1 MDKGKYINNEHTT
14 IEALSASIV
23 SLILNEGKVVIPEF
37 GYLELKVFP
46 DKRTVLFKAT
56 EKAALFLTSEGSIQS
71 HIYDNISIPLK
82 EGKVVTLPEVGIFR
96 PMKNADGSYH
106 VSYTISSAFR
116 KLLNDD
122 AKGNETEK
130 PEIVPVTLTNA
141 DDKKIF
147 SPVVESESVD
157 KEPKRSVER
166 GENVINEKEE
176 EARKEAVE
184 EVAAES
190 KVVYKAAENN
200 EKTRAKV
207 VNPPLKREIRVDRKI
222 PSYVRN
228 PSKVGDLVVPQD
240 ERKENNVAKMRGII
254 AVAAVVLALILVGWH
269 FLPTGKNSKYKDHLF
284 VSGNTKARSTQS
296 LGESTK
302 SYKSIDLP
310 SLAEQKYGNRIFWV
324 YIYEANRDKLSSPV
338 NIPAGID
345 LRIPNLWEDYK
356 VDVMDSMEIRRAEWK
371 SNEMLKRKIQL

>member
-56 EKAALFLTSEGSIQS
+56 EKATLFLTSEGSIQS

-96 PMKNADGSYH
+96 PMKNEDGSYR
-106 VSYTISSAFR
+106 VSYTISSALR
-116 KLLNDD
+116 TLLNGDV
-122 AKGNETEK
+122 KGNETEK

-141 DDKKIF
+141 DDEKIF
-147 SPVVESESVD
+147 SPVVESSD
-157 KEPKRSVER
+157 KDDKRSVER
-166 GENVINEKEE
+166 GESVINEKEE
-176 EARKEAVE
+176 VRKEAIE
-184 EVAAES
+184 EVAVEK
-190 KVVYKAAENN
+190 KVAYKAAENN
-200 EKTRAKV
+200 EKTRTMV
-207 VNPPLKREIRVDRKI
+207 VNPAPQREIRVDRKI

-240 ERKENNVAKMRGII
+240 ERKESNVAKMRGII
-254 AVAAVVLALILVGWH
+254 AAAVAVIALFLLLWH
-269 FLPTGKNSKYKDHLF
+269 FFPESKIGGKYKDRLF
-284 VSGNTKARSTQS
+284 LSGNTNAGSTQS

-302 SYKSIDLP
+302 SYRSIDLP

-324 YIYEANRDKLSSPV
+324 YIYRANRDKISSPV
-338 NIPAGID
+338 NIPAGTD

-356 VDVMDSMEIRRAEWK
+356 VDVMDSMEVKRAKWL
-371 SNEMLKRKIQL
+371 SDEMLKRNIQL

>member
-1 MDKGKYINNEHTT
+1 MDKGRYINNEHTA

-23 SLILNEGKVVIPEF
+23 SLILKEGKVVIPEF

-56 EKAALFLTSEGSIQS
+56 EKATLFLTSEGSIQS
-71 HIYDNISIPLK
+71 HIYDNVSIPLK

-96 PMKNADGSYH
+96 PMKNEDGSYR

-122 AKGNETEK
+122 VKENETEK

-147 SPVVESESVD
+147 SPVVETAD
-157 KEPKRSVER
+157 KEPKRSEER
-166 GENVINEKEE
+166 EENVINEKEE
-176 EARKEAVE
+176 EVRKEAVE
-184 EVAAES
+184 EVAVEN
-190 KVVYKAAENN
+190 KVVYKAAVDN
-200 EKTRAKV
+200 EKTRTKV
-207 VNPPLKREIRVDRKI
+207 VNPAPKREIRVDRKI

-240 ERKENNVAKMRGII
+240 GRKENNMAKIRGII
-254 AVAAVVLALILVGWH
+254 AAAVAVIALILLVWH
-269 FLPTGKNSKYKDHLF
+269 FFPESKSGKYRDRLF
-284 VSGNTKARSTQS
+284 VSGNTKAGSTQS
-296 LGESTK
+296 LGGSTK
-302 SYKSIDLP
+302 SYRTIDLP

-324 YIYEANRDKLSSPV
+324 YIYEANRDKISSPV
-338 NIPAGID
+338 NIPAGTD

-356 VDVMDSMEIRRAEWK
+356 VDVMDSMEIRRAEWL
-371 SNEMLKRKIQL
+371 SGELLKRKIQL

>member
-23 SLILNEGKVVIPEF
+23 SLILKEGKVVIPEF

-96 PMKNADGSYH
+96 PMKNEDGSYR
-106 VSYTISSAFR
+106 VSYTISSALR
-116 KLLNDD
+116 TLLNGDV
-122 AKGNETEK
+122 KGNETEK

-141 DDKKIF
+141 DDEKIF
-147 SPVVESESVD
+147 SPVVESSD
-157 KEPKRSVER
+157 KDDKRSVER
-166 GENVINEKEE
+166 GESVINEKEE
-176 EARKEAVE
+176 VRKEAIE
-184 EVAAES
+184 EVAVEK
-190 KVVYKAAENN
+190 KVAYKAAENN
-200 EKTRAKV
+200 EKTRTMV
-207 VNPPLKREIRVDRKI
+207 VNPAPQREIRVDRKI

-240 ERKENNVAKMRGII
+240 ERKESNVAKMRGII
-254 AVAAVVLALILVGWH
+254 AAAVAVIALFLLLWH
-269 FLPTGKNSKYKDHLF
+269 FFPESKIGGKYKDRLF
-284 VSGNTKARSTQS
+284 LSGNTNAGSTQS

-302 SYKSIDLP
+302 SYRSIDLP

-324 YIYEANRDKLSSPV
+324 YIYRANRDKISSPV
-338 NIPAGID
+338 NIPAGTD

-356 VDVMDSMEIRRAEWK
+356 VDVMDSMEVKRAKWL
-371 SNEMLKRKIQL
+371 SDEMLKRNIQL

>member
-1 MDKGKYINNEHTT
+1 MDKGRYINNEHTT
-14 IEALSASIV
+14 IEALSASVV
-23 SLILNEGKVVIPEF
+23 SLILNEGKAVIPEF

-71 HIYDNISIPLK
+71 HIYDNISVPLK

-96 PMKNADGSYH
+96 PMKNEDGSYR

-122 AKGNETEK
+122 VKGNETEK
-130 PEIVPVTLTNA
+130 PEVVPVTLTNA
-141 DDKKIF
+141 DDKEIL
-147 SPVVESESVD
+147 SPIVESIDKEQRQSVD
-157 KEPKRSVER
+157 K
-166 GENVINEKEE
+166 GENDIFSRNEKEE
-176 EARKEAVE
+176 VRKEAVE
-184 EVAAES
+184 KVAVES
-190 KVVYKAAENN
+190 KVAYKAAENT
-200 EKTRAKV
+200 EKTRTKV
-207 VNPPLKREIRVDRKI
+207 VNPAPKREIRVDRKI

-240 ERKENNVAKMRGII
+240 ERKESNVAKMRGII
-254 AVAAVVLALILVGWH
+254 AVAAIVITLILVGWH
-269 FLPTGKNSKYKDHLF
+269 FLPESKTSKYRDQLF
-284 VSGNTKARSTQS
+284 VSGKTKTGSTQS

-302 SYKSIDLP
+302 SYRSIDLP

-324 YIYEANRDKLSSPV
+324 YIYKANRDKISSPV
-338 NIPAGID
+338 NIPAGTE

-356 VDVMDSMEIRRAEWK
+356 VDVMDSMEIRRAEWL
-371 SNEMLKRKIQL
+371 SDEMLKRNIQL